1 MNKKVKSQIKSAF
14 NVPEPTRKDEFLK
27 SITYP
32 KSRPSDFVLEQIG
45 YIRKRVWMISLFIF
59 IATLYGLYVY
69 GDERALEV
77 VWGMSSVLPFVSLMM
92 ITEVTRSTA
101 CNMVELEMSC
111 KHSLFEVMLV
121 RLSILGSFNFIV
133 FVLTLILFMGKT
145 DFSLVRLGIYVLTP
159 FLLTCLG
166 SLFVINKIH
175 SRETTYICGGISGFV
190 SLINTILTT
199 QYSTIFENQ
208 YMLIW
213 SILFF
218 SLIFLVGGEIMKFLK
233 RTGELQWHS
242 PLNA

>member
-1 MNKKVKSQIKSAF
+1 MNKKLKSQIKSAF
-14 NVPEPTRKDEFLK
+14 NVSESIGKDEFLK

-45 YIRKRVWMISLFIF
+45 YIRKRVWMISLLIL
-59 IATLYGLYVY
+59 IATLYGLHLY
-69 GDERALEV
+69 GDERALEI
-77 VWGMSSVLPFVSLMM
+77 VWGISSVLPFVSLIM
-92 ITEVTRSTA
+92 IAEVTRSMV

-111 KHSLFEVMLV
+111 KHSLFEVILV

-175 SRETTYICGGISGFV
+175 SREITYICGGISGFV

-199 QYSTIFENQ
+199 QYSIIFENQ
-208 YMLIW
+208 YRLFW
-213 SILFF
+213 GILFF
-218 SLIFLVGGEIMKFLK
+218 SLVFLVGGEIVKLLK
-233 RTGELQWHS
+233 KMEEFQWHS
-242 PLNA
+242 QLNV